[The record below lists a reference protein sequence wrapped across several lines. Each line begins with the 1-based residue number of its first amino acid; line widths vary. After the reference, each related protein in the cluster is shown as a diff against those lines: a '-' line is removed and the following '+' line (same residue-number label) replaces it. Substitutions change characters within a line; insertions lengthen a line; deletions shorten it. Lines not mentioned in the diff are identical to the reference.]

1 MTKLASYIYQWY
13 VVFLLVLGYTSE
25 SISAE
30 FQGVKVIISGGT
42 LNPYLESLQV
52 SAILPLSFRKRER
65 ACSTYSTYVNFK
77 LCHFL
82 HRNYL

>member
-52 SAILPLSFRKRER
+52 SAIYYYRWIFVTRSCL
-65 ACSTYSTYVNFK
+65 
-77 LCHFL
+77 LC
-82 HRNYL
+82 